1 MGKEKRL
8 YTLFKLIKNK
18 IINIAWWGLYV
29 DITYLTTVLQRKI

>member
-29 DITYLTTVLQRKI
+29 DIT